1 MTATPAGSVY
11 TSAMT
16 LLPPFFRKPS
26 TKRSL
31 RAIAILLAVL
41 LLHLLAGIW
50 GDKQIGQPAD
60 TVPSEEVMTVALET
74 PPAPPKPVPAAPK
87 PPPPKPHP
95 KPPAPRSSPPP
106 PAVEPEPQ
114 PQPQPDLQ
122 SDSAPPVI
130 SGKQGDRQ
138 TGGAENGNSADANAN
153 ANPPP
158 SAPTPAAPPAPAH
171 AADAPPSVTLKYDVQ
186 GLRDG
191 QNVYGSG
198 KIIWRNLDGHYRI
211 DGSASVLFFTLLQF
225 SSDGV
230 LDDFGV
236 SPTLYTEKRFHKTAT
251 DTRFEHARNT
261 ITFSASDN
269 HYPRPGDAQDRA
281 SIIWQLAAI
290 GRGNPAAFF
299 TGADFTMFV
308 AGVRDAEPWRITVSG
323 EDEVEA
329 GGDPT
334 SAWHLVR
341 MPQPGSYDQKIDI
354 WLAPQQQWYPVK
366 IRYTETD
373 GDYLEMSLSSRTS
386 P

>member
-1 MTATPAGSVY
+1 
-11 TSAMT
+11 MT
-16 LLPPFFRKPS
+16 LLPPFFRQS
-26 TKRSL
+26 TGKRPL
-31 RAIAILLAVL
+31 RAVAILLAVL

-50 GDKQIGQPAD
+50 SDKQINQSTKTASPD
-60 TVPSEEVMTVALET
+60 VVTVALET
-74 PPAPPKPVPAAPK
+74 PPMPRPEPVASNK
-87 PPPPKPHP
+87 PPPKPHP
-95 KPPAPRSSPPP
+95 KPPAPRPSPPIPHPPPAATPPVTAPEPSSPPP
-106 PAVEPEPQ
+106 LMTGNQGDWQTGAGDAGSSNSV
-114 PQPQPDLQ
+114 
-122 SDSAPPVI
+122 SRANADSAP
-130 SGKQGDRQ
+130 
-138 TGGAENGNSADANAN
+138 SASSTA
-153 ANPPP
+153 
-158 SAPTPAAPPAPAH
+158 SPATPPAPSH

-186 GLRDG
+186 GLRNG

-198 KIIWRNLDGHYRI
+198 KIVWRNQDGSYRI

-251 DTRFEHARNT
+251 DTRFEHTRNT
-261 ITFSASDN
+261 ITFSSSDN
-269 HYPRPGDAQDRA
+269 SYPRPGDAQDRA

-308 AGVRDAEPWRITVSG
+308 AGVRDAEPWRIVVGG
-323 EDEVEA
+323 EEDVEA
-329 GGDPT
+329 GGDST

-341 MPQPGSYDQKIDI
+341 IPQPGSYDQKIDI

>member
-1 MTATPAGSVY
+1 
-11 TSAMT
+11 MT
-16 LLPPFFRKPS
+16 LLPPFFPQS
-26 TKRSL
+26 TGKRPL

-41 LLHLLAGIW
+41 LLHLLAGLW
-50 GDKQIGQPAD
+50 SDEQLNQSTGTPAPD
-60 TVPSEEVMTVALET
+60 VVTVALET
-74 PPAPPKPVPAAPK
+74 PPPPEPVVASK
-87 PPPPKPHP
+87 PPPKPRP
-95 KPPAPRSSPPP
+95 KPPAPHASPPAPPPP
-106 PAVEPEPQ
+106 PANIAPVAVPEQLSPAPLVTGNQ
-114 PQPQPDLQ
+114 GDWQTGAPGNGGD
-122 SDSAPPVI
+122 SGAGTNADSAP
-130 SGKQGDRQ
+130 SL
-138 TGGAENGNSADANAN
+138 
-153 ANPPP
+153 
-158 SAPTPAAPPAPAH
+158 AAVATSPAPAH
-171 AADAPPSVTLKYDVQ
+171 GADAPPSVTLKYDVQ

-198 KIIWRNLDGHYRI
+198 KIAWRNQDGHYRI

-225 SSDGV
+225 SSDGE

-269 HYPRPGDAQDRA
+269 RYPRPGDAQDRA

-308 AGVRDAEPWRITVSG
+308 AGVRDAEPWRIVVSG
-323 EDEVEA
+323 QDDVEA
-329 GGDPT
+329 GGDAA